1 MDITIIHTIDL
12 IQTFTLGVIKMNV
25 FQPDFVSDEYFVVK
39 YYLKGKTSLKDAAWN
54 LAIGQS
60 IGNPNNRSVWETDE
74 MFRDHSCII
83 KGDKDYLSLVKEGMI
98 EIAFPLANINLEE
111 DGVSQILC
119 HIAGGQVD
127 ILEVEECHVL
137 DIKLPEHIDRSF
149 TLRPAYGI
157 DGFRKFNGVE
167 GKPFFGG
174 IIKPKVGMS
183 PTVLLEAVKE
193 MVHGGVNFIKEDEL
207 LGDPAHCPLKERVP
221 LINNWLAKNAP
232 NVMYTFCI
240 NGDSPYA
247 LQRAQFIADE
257 GGLGIHI
264 NVWSGL
270 GVYRAIRKQNP
281 NLWIHFQKSGD
292 KFFTDRRA
300 PNHIYW
306 PVICKI
312 AGWSGSDSIH
322 AGMIGGYMNQDETEL
337 ADALKVLW
345 KYNVI
350 PALSCGMHPGLVQ
363 SINSMLDSHDWMANV
378 GGAMHGHPMGTL
390 AGGLA
395 MRQAIDGNHEV
406 EYEEAIK
413 KWGFKEIN
421 PDLQYRIF

>member
-1 MDITIIHTIDL
+1 MVNIFTKDINYD
-12 IQTFTLGVIKMNV
+12 
-25 FQPDFVSDEYFVVK
+25 DYFVVK
-39 YYLKGKTSLKDAAWN
+39 YFLKGKTSLREAAWN
-54 LAIGQS
+54 LSIGQS
-60 IGNPNNRSVWETDE
+60 IGNPKNRSIWETE
-74 MFRDHSCII
+74 KMFQDHSCFILDDE
-83 KGDKDYLSLVKEGMI
+83 KYLSSVKDGI
-98 EIAFPLANINLEE
+98 VEIAFPLENLNLEE

-127 ILEVEECHVL
+127 ILELEQCHVL
-137 DIKLPEHIDRSF
+137 DINLPKHIEESF
-149 TLRPAYGI
+149 RLKPAYGI
-157 DGFRKFNGVE
+157 DGFRKYSNVND
-167 GKPFFGG
+167 KPFFGG

-183 PTVLLEAVKE
+183 PVVLLEAVKE

-207 LGDPAHCPLKERVP
+207 LGNPNHCSLEKRVP
-221 LINNWLAKNAP
+221 LISNWLQKNAP
-232 NVMYTFCI
+232 EVIYTFCI

-247 LQRAQFIADE
+247 LERANFVAQE
-257 GGLGIHI
+257 GGTGVHI

-300 PNHIYW
+300 PFHIYW

-322 AGMIGGYMNQDETEL
+322 AGMIGGYMNQDDQEL
-337 ADALKVLW
+337 NDALKVLW

-363 SINSMLDSHDWMANV
+363 YINSLLNTNDWMANV
-378 GGAMHGHPMGTL
+378 GGAMNGHPMGTL
-390 AGGLA
+390 SGGIA
-395 MRQAIDGNHEV
+395 MRQAIDKEFDKP
-406 EYEEAIK
+406 EYLAAIE
-413 KWGFKEIN
+413 KWGHKEFSS
-421 PDLQYRIF
+421 DLAYRIF

>member
-1 MDITIIHTIDL
+1 MISIFCKEEEIDSR
-12 IQTFTLGVIKMNV
+12 N
-25 FQPDFVSDEYFVVK
+25 YFIVD
-39 YYLKGKTSLKDAAWN
+39 YYLEAKTSLREAAWN

-74 MFRDHSCII
+74 MFLNHSCFILEDEDLL
-83 KGDKDYLSLVKEGMI
+83 KKSKAGKVK
-98 EIAFPLANINLEE
+98 IAFPLANLNLEE

-127 ILEVEECHVL
+127 ILEIQKCRILDVVLPIEVEA
-137 DIKLPEHIDRSF
+137 SF
-149 TLRPAYGI
+149 RLEPAYGI

-167 GKPFFGG
+167 NKPFFGG

-183 PTVLLEAVKE
+183 PDILLEAVKE
-193 MVHGGVNFIKEDEL
+193 MVNGGVNFIKEDEL
-207 LGDPAHCPLKERVP
+207 LGNPEHCPLEVRVP
-221 LINNWLAKNAP
+221 LISGWLKENAP
-232 NVMYTFCI
+232 NVIYCFCI

-247 LQRAQFIADE
+247 LERAKFVSDN
-257 GGLGIHI
+257 GGNGIHI

-281 NLWIHFQKSGD
+281 DLWIHFQKSGD

-300 PNHIYW
+300 PFHIYW

-312 AGWSGSDSIH
+312 AGWSGADSIH
-322 AGMIGGYMNQDETEL
+322 AGMIGGYMNQDDDEL
-337 ADALKVLW
+337 VDALKVLW
-345 KYNVI
+345 KYNIV

-363 SINSMLDSHDWMANV
+363 YINQMLDSFDWMANV

-390 AGGLA
+390 SGGLA
-395 MRQAIDGNHEV
+395 MKQAINQEFDGI
-406 EYEEAIK
+406 EYKKAIE
-413 KWGFKEIN
+413 KWGSREFS
-421 PDLQYRIF
+421 PDLAYRIF

>member
-1 MDITIIHTIDL
+1 
-12 IQTFTLGVIKMNV
+12 
-25 FQPDFVSDEYFVVK
+25 
-39 YYLKGKTSLKDAAWN
+39 
-54 LAIGQS
+54 
-60 IGNPNNRSVWETDE
+60 
-74 MFRDHSCII
+74 MFLDHSCLILEDEETLRG
-83 KGDKDYLSLVKEGMI
+83 KKSGVVK
-98 EIAFPLANINLEE
+98 IAFPLANINLEE

-127 ILEVEECHVL
+127 ILEIQKCHIL
-137 DIKLPEHIDRSF
+137 DVVLPELVEKEFRLD
-149 TLRPAYGI
+149 PAYGI

-167 GKPFFGG
+167 DKPFFGG

-183 PTVLLEAVKE
+183 PEVLLEAVKE
-193 MVHGGVNFIKEDEL
+193 MVEGGVNFIKEDEL
-207 LGDPAHCPLKERVP
+207 LGNPSHCPLESRVP
-221 LINNWLAKNAP
+221 IITNWLKENAP
-232 NVMYTFCI
+232 NVIYCFCI

-247 LQRAQFIADE
+247 LERAKFVSDN
-257 GGLGIHI
+257 GGNGIHI

-300 PNHIYW
+300 PFHIYW

-322 AGMIGGYMNQDETEL
+322 AGMIGGYMNQDDEEL
-337 ADALKVLW
+337 VDALKVLW
-345 KYNVI
+345 DYNIV

-363 SINSMLDSHDWMANV
+363 YINQALDSFDWMANV

-390 AGGLA
+390 AGGKA
-395 MRQAIDGNHEV
+395 MTQAINKDFKKE
-406 EYEEAIK
+406 EYKSAIE
-413 KWGFKEIN
+413 KWGFKEFN
-421 PDLQYRIF
+421 PDLSYRIF